1 MNEDDV
7 EWMKTNK
14 EKTEDWKKILCY
26 IIKYY
31 IKPICMCCSDLL
43 IRKANEH
50 LAVNSLHYITSFL
63 WSNYQLLN
71 ISGHT
76 E

>member
-14 EKTEDWKKILCY
+14 EKTENWKKILCY

-43 IRKANEH
+43 IRKA
-50 LAVNSLHYITSFL
+50 VNLLQLVASMQGLLFYASLV
-63 WSNYQLLN
+63 
-71 ISGHT
+71 
-76 E
+76 

>member
-14 EKTEDWKKILCY
+14 EKTENWKKIWCY

-50 LAVNSLHYITSFL
+50 LAVNSL
-63 WSNYQLLN
+63 QLVASMQGLLFYA
-71 ISGHT
+71 SLV
-76 E
+76 